1 MITDCV
7 GHLYFYLYFGTTV
20 RSLRQK
26 GVFKVF
32 IFYSKPLQHCRT
44 LIVIFTQIS
53 LQITILSS
61 CLTLAPAVYR
71 ETINLDQL
79 HASHA
84 AVKNKKKKTSYI
96 TSQRYI
102 TNWDSNGVYPNHEV
116 EMVTTR
122 VVLVASIK
130 CSDTS
135 QDRSVS
141 CFNGPAQLSHC
152 LMTETV
158 MSQAMFILAHVSA
171 PKRLRAEVGLP

>member
-1 MITDCV
+1 MNNKRTNI
-7 GHLYFYLYFGTTV
+7 
-20 RSLRQK
+20 
-26 GVFKVF
+26 
-32 IFYSKPLQHCRT
+32 PL
-44 LIVIFTQIS
+44 
-53 LQITILSS
+53 
-61 CLTLAPAVYR
+61 
-71 ETINLDQL
+71 
-79 HASHA
+79 
-84 AVKNKKKKTSYI
+84 

-102 TNWDSNGVYPNHEV
+102 INWNSNGVYPNHEV

-158 MSQAMFILAHVSA
+158 MSQAKFILAHVRA
-171 PKRLRAEVGLP
+171 PERLRAEVGLP